1 MFHDPQFW
9 ILVAF
14 IIFIIAIFK
23 PVRSMLVS
31 VLDNKINE
39 IKNSIDEA
47 EKIKTESQ
55 QTLTEIKKR
64 QNDVKNEILI
74 IQNEGKEKI
83 NLLEKYFN
91 EKLREQISKRNQLA
105 KLKIEQMT
113 RDANIQVQRYIVQ
126 YAINTTIKILEKK
139 LDKFEKQILIDH
151 SIKELNSILKN

>member
-31 VLDNKINE
+31 VLDRKIIE
-39 IKNSIDEA
+39 IKNSINEA

-55 QTLTEIKKR
+55 QTLTEIIKR

-74 IQNEGKEKI
+74 IQNEGKERI
-83 NLLEKYFN
+83 NLIEKYSN
-91 EKLREQISKRNQLA
+91 EKLKEQINKRNQLA

-113 RDANIQVQRYIVQ
+113 RDANIQVQKYIVQ

>member
-31 VLDNKINE
+31 VLDNKIVE
-39 IKNSIDEA
+39 IKNSINEA

-55 QTLTEIKKR
+55 QTLTEIIKR

-83 NLLEKYFN
+83 NLIEKYSN
-91 EKLREQISKRNQLA
+91 EKLKEQINKRNQLS

-113 RDANIQVQRYIVQ
+113 RDANIQVQKYIVQ

-139 LDKFEKQILIDH
+139 LDKFEKQFLIDH

>member
-9 ILVAF
+9 LLVAF

-31 VLDNKINE
+31 LLDNKIIE
-39 IKNSIDEA
+39 IKNSINEA

-55 QTLTEIKKR
+55 QTLTEIKNR

-83 NLLEKYFN
+83 NLIEKYSN
-91 EKLREQISKRNQLA
+91 EKLKEQTNKRNQLA

-113 RDANIQVQRYIVQ
+113 RDANIQVQKHIVQ
-126 YAINTTIKILEKK
+126 YGINTTIKILEKK
-139 LDKFEKQILIDH
+139 LDKFEKQFLIDH

>member
-14 IIFIIAIFK
+14 VIFIIAIFK

-31 VLDNKINE
+31 VLDSKIIE
-39 IKNSIDEA
+39 IKNSINEA

-74 IQNEGKEKI
+74 IENEGKEKI
-83 NLLEKYFN
+83 KLIEKYSN
-91 EKLREQISKRNQLA
+91 EKLKEQINKRNQLA
-105 KLKIEQMT
+105 KAKIEQIT
-113 RDANIQVQRYIVQ
+113 RDANIQIQQHIVK

>member
-31 VLDNKINE
+31 VLDNKIAE
-39 IKNSIDEA
+39 IKNSINEA

-83 NLLEKYFN
+83 NLIEKYSN
-91 EKLREQISKRNQLA
+91 EKLKEQINKRNQLG

-113 RDANIQVQRYIVQ
+113 RDANIQVQKYIVQ

-139 LDKFEKQILIDH
+139 LDKFEKQFLIDH

>member
-31 VLDNKINE
+31 VLDSKINE

-83 NLLEKYFN
+83 NLIEKYSN
-91 EKLREQISKRNQLA
+91 EKLKEQINKRNQLA
-105 KLKIEQMT
+105 KLKITQMT
-113 RDANIQVQRYIVQ
+113 REANIQVQKHIVQ

-139 LDKFEKQILIDH
+139 LDKTEKQILIDH
-151 SIKELNSILKN
+151 SIKELNSILKS

>member
-31 VLDNKINE
+31 VLDRKIAE
-39 IKNSIDEA
+39 IKNSINEA

-83 NLLEKYFN
+83 NLIEKYSN
-91 EKLREQISKRNQLA
+91 EKLKEQINKRNQLG

-113 RDANIQVQRYIVQ
+113 RDANIQVQKHIVQ
-126 YAINTTIKILEKK
+126 YAINTAIIILEKK
-139 LDKFEKQILIDH
+139 LDKLEKQILIDQ

>member
-31 VLDNKINE
+31 VLDRKIAE
-39 IKNSIDEA
+39 IKNSINEA

-83 NLLEKYFN
+83 NLIEKYSN
-91 EKLREQISKRNQLA
+91 EKLKEQINKRNQLA

-113 RDANIQVQRYIVQ
+113 RDANIQVKQHIVQ
-126 YAINTTIKILEKK
+126 YAINTAIIILEKK
-139 LDKFEKQILIDH
+139 LDKLEKQILIDQ

>member
-23 PVRSMLVS
+23 PIRSMLVS
-31 VLDNKINE
+31 VLDNKIVE
-39 IKNSIDEA
+39 IKNSINEA

-55 QTLTEIKKR
+55 QTLTEIIKR

-83 NLLEKYFN
+83 NLIEKYSN
-91 EKLREQISKRNQLA
+91 EKLKELIRKRNQLA

-113 RDANIQVQRYIVQ
+113 RDANIQVQKYIVQ

-151 SIKELNSILKN
+151 SIKELSSILKN

>member
-23 PVRSMLVS
+23 PIRSMLVS
-31 VLDNKINE
+31 VLDNKIIE
-39 IKNSIDEA
+39 IKNSINEA

-55 QTLTEIKKR
+55 QTLTEIKNR

-83 NLLEKYFN
+83 NLIEKYSN
-91 EKLREQISKRNQLA
+91 EKLKEQINKRNQLA
-105 KLKIEQMT
+105 KVKIEQIT
-113 RDANIQVQRYIVQ
+113 REANIQIQQHIVK

-139 LDKFEKQILIDH
+139 LDKFEKQILIDQ

>member
-31 VLDNKINE
+31 VLDSKIAE
-39 IKNSIDEA
+39 INNSINEA

-83 NLLEKYFN
+83 NLIEKYSN
-91 EKLREQISKRNQLA
+91 EKLKEQINKRNQLG

-113 RDANIQVQRYIVQ
+113 RDANIQVQKYIVQ

-151 SIKELNSILKN
+151 SIKELSSILKN

>member
-91 EKLREQISKRNQLA
+91 EKLKEQISKRNQLA
-105 KLKIEQMT
+105 KLKIEQWL
-113 RDANIQVQRYIVQ
+113 
-126 YAINTTIKILEKK
+126 ILRFSQH
-139 LDKFEKQILIDH
+139 LKQ
-151 SIKELNSILKN
+151 

>member
-1 MFHDPQFW
+1 MLHDPQFW

-39 IKNSIDEA
+39 IKNSINEA
-47 EKIKTESQ
+47 EKIKSESQ
-55 QTLTEIKKR
+55 QTLIEIKKR

-74 IQNEGKEKI
+74 NQNEGKEKI
-83 NLLEKYFN
+83 NLIEKYSN
-91 EKLREQISKRNQLA
+91 EKLKEQINKRNQLG
-105 KLKIEQMT
+105 KLKIELMT
-113 RDANIQVQRYIVQ
+113 RDANIQVQKYIVQ

-139 LDKFEKQILIDH
+139 LDKFEKQFLIDH

>member
-31 VLDNKINE
+31 VLDRKIAE
-39 IKNSIDEA
+39 IKNSINEA

-83 NLLEKYFN
+83 NLIEKYSN
-91 EKLREQISKRNQLA
+91 EKLKEQTNKRNQLA

-113 RDANIQVQRYIVQ
+113 RDANIQVQKYIVQ

-139 LDKFEKQILIDH
+139 LDKFEKQFLIDS

>member
-31 VLDNKINE
+31 VLDSKIIE
-39 IKNSIDEA
+39 IKNSINEA

-74 IQNEGKEKI
+74 IENEGKEKI
-83 NLLEKYFN
+83 KLIEKYSN
-91 EKLREQISKRNQLA
+91 EKLKEQINKRNQLA
-105 KLKIEQMT
+105 KAKIEQIT
-113 RDANIQVQRYIVQ
+113 RDANIQIQQHIVK

>member
-83 NLLEKYFN
+83 NLIEKYSN
-91 EKLREQISKRNQLA
+91 EKLKEQINKHNQLS

-113 RDANIQVQRYIVQ
+113 RDANIQVQKYIVQ
-126 YAINTTIKILEKK
+126 YALNTTIKILEKK

-151 SIKELNSILKN
+151 SIKELSSILKN

>member
-31 VLDNKINE
+31 LLDNKIIE
-39 IKNSIDEA
+39 IKNSINEA

-55 QTLTEIKKR
+55 QTLTEIKNR

-91 EKLREQISKRNQLA
+91 EKLKEQISKRNQLA

-113 RDANIQVQRYIVQ
+113 RDANIQVQKHIVQ
-126 YAINTTIKILEKK
+126 YGINTTIKLLEKK

>member
-39 IKNSIDEA
+39 IKNSINEA

-83 NLLEKYFN
+83 NFN
-91 EKLREQISKRNQLA
+91 R
-105 KLKIEQMT
+105 KIFQ
-113 RDANIQVQRYIVQ
+113 
-126 YAINTTIKILEKK
+126 
-139 LDKFEKQILIDH
+139 
-151 SIKELNSILKN
+151 